1 MKKIFSLFT
10 TLIFIGFLGEK
21 TLAAEVIK
29 ADENKNATKKPQS
42 EPAIINSSD
51 VPPESLGAED
61 GPTPL
66 NKEVRFDGEDQ
77 INKVFR
83 NMVVVQRKAKNKAKH
98 FLFNP
103 IIGLDFSDGP
113 ATFYTFNTNF
123 GYALTDFWEV
133 YVNYVPKFLTQERGI
148 VKKISTLESYDKTGK
163 AQQLIINYEK
173 PSAQVGLEIIYAPA
187 YGKESWGPST
197 IFRSDTFF
205 KFGAS
210 QMTFE
215 QNKKGEVKK
224 GMRYAFMLGK
234 TFFIAKYFNT
244 RMDAGFHYMQTFV
257 DGDTKFNPLLFVE
270 AGFVFY
276 F

>member
-1 MKKIFSLFT
+1 MKKYLSFFT
-10 TLIFIGFLGEK
+10 TLILFGLVSVK
-21 TLAAEVIK
+21 LLAADTKPE
-29 ADENKNATKKPQS
+29 DTKNSSKQATVA
-42 EPAIINSSD
+42 PATINSD
-51 VPPESLGAED
+51 DAPPEALGSDD
-61 GPTPL
+61 GQTPL
-66 NKEVRFDGEDQ
+66 NKDVRMEGEDQ

-103 IIGLDFSDGP
+103 IVGLDFSDGP
-113 ATFYTFNTNF
+113 ATFYTVNTNF
-123 GYALTDFWEV
+123 GYAFTDFWEV
-133 YVNYVPKFLTQERGI
+133 YLNYVPKFLTQERGI
-148 VKKISTLESYDKTGK
+148 VKKVSNLESYNSSGK
-163 AQQLIINYEK
+163 PQQILINYEK
-173 PSAQVGLEIIYAPA
+173 PSSQIGLEIVFAPA
-187 YGKESWGPST
+187 YGKESWGPNT

-215 QNKKGEVKK
+215 KSKEGEVKK

-234 TFFIAKYFNT
+234 TFFVAKYFNT

-257 DGDTKFNPLLFVE
+257 DGETKFNPLLFIE
-270 AGFVFY
+270 AGLVFY